1 MRYQRKSATAYIF
14 RNFWQLAP
22 FAVIA
27 AVLLGAFCNTHAEI
41 TLIEGCMSGTVTDEN
56 VLSAVLRSVSLL
68 RFGKYWWCTLIALV
82 AFAFTESLL
91 TSKVYNHMRTGEM
104 LTFPMRKTV
113 GVVPTMFLF
122 VFAMAFLNEILK
134 LIVCGIVSLLSP
146 VGVTAIV
153 VVALCLVFIIKT
165 AMLSA
170 IATLLYAFPI
180 MFLENYKFNQA
191 LSYSVRIAG
200 EQQRI
205 IWLVSV
211 VYPVVQVLL
220 TVACFFVK
228 NQTFT
233 IAMFSLFY
241 LACILFV
248 PCIAFTLYY
257 DSVGGE
263 RHDIGKKIF

>member
-1 MRYQRKSATAYIF
+1 MRNQRKSATAYIF

-27 AVLLGAFCNTHAEI
+27 AVLLGFFCNTNAEVI
-41 TLIEGCMSGTVTDEN
+41 LIEGCISGTVTDEN
-56 VLSAVLRSVSLL
+56 VLSAVLRSVSIM
-68 RFGKYWWCTLIALV
+68 RFGAYWWGTLLALV

-91 TSKVYNHMRTGEM
+91 TAKVYNHMRTGEM

-113 GVVPTMFLF
+113 GVAPTMFLF
-122 VFAMAFLNEILK
+122 VFAMALINEIFK
-134 LIVCGIVSLLSP
+134 LIVCGIVALLRP

-165 AMLSA
+165 AMLSV

-211 VYPVVQVLL
+211 GYPVVQVLI
-220 TVACFFVK
+220 TVVCYFVK
-228 NQTFT
+228 SQAFT
-233 IAMFSLFY
+233 VAMFSIFY
-241 LACILFV
+241 LWCILLV

-263 RHDIGKKIF
+263 RHDVGKRIF

>member
-27 AVLLGAFCNTHAEI
+27 AVLLGFFCNTNAEVI
-41 TLIEGCMSGTVTDEN
+41 LIEGCISGTVTNEN
-56 VLSAVLRSVSLL
+56 VLSSVLRSVSIM
-68 RFGKYWWCTLIALV
+68 RFGTYWWGTLLALV
-82 AFAFTESLL
+82 AFAFAESLL
-91 TSKVYNHMRTGEM
+91 TAKVYNHMRTGEM

-113 GVVPTMFLF
+113 GVAPTMFLF
-122 VFAMAFLNEILK
+122 VFAMALINEIFK
-134 LIVCGIVSLLSP
+134 LIVCGIVALLRP

-165 AMLSA
+165 AMLSI

-200 EQQRI
+200 EQHRI

-211 VYPVVQVLL
+211 GYPVVQVLI

-228 NQTFT
+228 SQAFT

-241 LACILFV
+241 LACILLV

-263 RHDIGKKIF
+263 RHDVGKKIF